1 MAMPWDVS
9 RATLLKRLYIKY
21 GYVYKSVK
29 RLPWSVKPRFCHSS
43 VNCVAVDRRD
53 HCLGS
58 ISVED
63 AHNWKAF
70 SVFLFHSDGRMLI
83 QKRASSKATFPGYWS
98 NACCSHPRF
107 MPDETNS
114 NPPFSGIKCAA
125 QRRMSEEFKI
135 PLIPLESFHFIDRF
149 IYKAQFNESLGE
161 HELDYV
167 FFVRSDLLIE
177 PNFDEVELIQ
187 YVEEAQLKE
196 LLELSDRKPEIM
208 QFAPWFRLI
217 AKKFLK
223 LRGHVSHGH
232 GRVGKH
238 RKHPGGRGNAGGLH
252 HHRINFNKYHPGYFG
267 KVGMRN
273 FHVRKSQYWC
283 PTINVEKI
291 WSLIPETVRR
301 QYSKSKS
308 KAPVIDVVQSGYH
321 KVLGKGKLPKQPVIV
336 KAKFFSKRAEEKIK
350 KVGGACLLVA

>member
-1 MAMPWDVS
+1 
-9 RATLLKRLYIKY
+9 LKRLFIKY
-21 GYVYKSVK
+21 GCEYKLVK
-29 RLPWSVKPRFCHSS
+29 RFPWSVKPLFLHSS
-43 VNCVAVDRRD
+43 VNCVAVDRYD

-58 ISVED
+58 ISIED
-63 AHNWKAF
+63 AHNWKLIQDDVALHRAF
-70 SVFLFHSDGRMLI
+70 SVFLFRSDGRMLI
-83 QKRASSKATFPGYWS
+83 QKRASSKTTFPGYWS

-114 NPPFSGIKCAA
+114 DPPFSGIKCAA

-135 PLIPLESFHFIDRF
+135 PLIPLESFQFIDRF

-177 PNFDEVELIQ
+177 PNFNEVELIQ
-187 YVEEAQLKE
+187 YVKEDQLKE

-217 AKKFLK
+217 AKNFLFFWWKHLGDLQYIFFKMPTRLKKTRK

-267 KVGMRN
+267 KV
-273 FHVRKSQYWC
+273 FH
-283 PTINVEKI
+283 TIVVKFC
-291 WSLIPETVRR
+291 V
-301 QYSKSKS
+301 
-308 KAPVIDVVQSGYH
+308 VI
-321 KVLGKGKLPKQPVIV
+321 
-336 KAKFFSKRAEEKIK
+336 F
-350 KVGGACLLVA
+350 

>member
-1 MAMPWDVS
+1 MDNF
-9 RATLLKRLYIKY
+9 LLKLAYIHCCCFWTCPRDRNAKLTCPELQ
-21 GYVYKSVK
+21 SVK

-58 ISVED
+58 ISIED
-63 AHNWKAF
+63 AHNWKLIQDDVALHRAF

-177 PNFDEVELIQ
+177 PNFDE
-187 YVEEAQLKE
+187 KT
-196 LLELSDRKPEIM
+196 R
-208 QFAPWFRLI
+208 
-217 AKKFLK
+217 K

-301 QYSKSKS
+301 QYSTSKS

>member
-1 MAMPWDVS
+1 MLRW
-9 RATLLKRLYIKY
+9 
-21 GYVYKSVK
+21 VK

-58 ISVED
+58 ISIED
-63 AHNWKAF
+63 AHNWK
-70 SVFLFHSDGRMLI
+70 LI
-83 QKRASSKATFPGYWS
+83 QDDVALHRANISGSCYWS

-107 MPDETNS
+107 MPDETS
-114 NPPFSGIKCAA
+114 SDPPFSGIKCAA

-177 PNFDEVELIQ
+177 PNFNEVELIQ

-217 AKKFLK
+217 AKKFLF
-223 LRGHVSHGH
+223 LWW
-232 GRVGKH
+232 KH
-238 RKHPGGRGNAGGLH
+238 LGDLQS
-252 HHRINFNKYHPGYFG
+252 IQNFE
-267 KVGMRN
+267 
-273 FHVRKSQYWC
+273 
-283 PTINVEKI
+283 TIHILE
-291 WSLIPETVRR
+291 
-301 QYSKSKS
+301 
-308 KAPVIDVVQSGYH
+308 
-321 KVLGKGKLPKQPVIV
+321 
-336 KAKFFSKRAEEKIK
+336 
-350 KVGGACLLVA
+350 

>member
-1 MAMPWDVS
+1 
-9 RATLLKRLYIKY
+9 
-21 GYVYKSVK
+21 
-29 RLPWSVKPRFCHSS
+29 
-43 VNCVAVDRRD
+43 
-53 HCLGS
+53 
-58 ISVED
+58 
-63 AHNWKAF
+63 
-70 SVFLFHSDGRMLI
+70 LFHSDGRMLI

-217 AKKFLK
+217 AKKFLF
-223 LRGHVSHGH
+223 LWW
-232 GRVGKH
+232 KH
-238 RKHPGGRGNAGGLH
+238 LGDLQS
-252 HHRINFNKYHPGYFG
+252 IQNFE
-267 KVGMRN
+267 
-273 FHVRKSQYWC
+273 
-283 PTINVEKI
+283 TIHILE
-291 WSLIPETVRR
+291 
-301 QYSKSKS
+301 
-308 KAPVIDVVQSGYH
+308 
-321 KVLGKGKLPKQPVIV
+321 
-336 KAKFFSKRAEEKIK
+336 
-350 KVGGACLLVA
+350 